1 MLRLSIAAFLTLI
14 AFASNS
20 VLNRMAVAGDHISVG
35 DFAIWRVAAGAVTL
49 IIISLIIRRSRV
61 FEIIKQ
67 NISFRILGGL
77 SLATYMLG
85 FSLAYLKLDA
95 GLGTLL
101 LFGSVQLTM
110 FTASIMM
117 KEVLTL
123 RRVVGA
129 IVALLGLIWLLL
141 PEGKISLPIGAIS
154 AMVIAGIGWGC
165 YSLLGRKA
173 TDPIPE
179 TALNFCVAFI
189 ICVTV
194 IILFPMPDPKL
205 ADQTG
210 LLLAIISGAITSG
223 CGYSLWYT
231 ILPHLGASR
240 AGLAQLSVPPLAIFG
255 GIILL
260 NETLTLHLVLASL
273 VVIGGVAYGLT
284 NSRKP
289 KH

>member
-1 MLRLSIAAFLTLI
+1 MNI
-14 AFASNS
+14 
-20 VLNRMAVAGDHISVG
+20 
-35 DFAIWRVAAGAVTL
+35 
-49 IIISLIIRRSRV
+49 
-61 FEIIKQ
+61 

-110 FTASIMM
+110 FTASIIM

-123 RRVVGA
+123 RRVIGA
-129 IVALLGLIWLLL
+129 IVALSGLIWLLL
-141 PEGKISLPIGAIS
+141 PEGKISLPIGAVS
-154 AMVIAGIGWGC
+154 AIVIAGIGWGC

-179 TALNFCVAFI
+179 TTLNFCVAFI

-194 IILFPMPDPKL
+194 IILFPMPDPKP

-210 LLLAIISGAITSG
+210 FFLAICFSSGVT
-223 CGYSLWYT
+223 
-231 ILPHLGASR
+231 
-240 AGLAQLSVPPLAIFG
+240 
-255 GIILL
+255 
-260 NETLTLHLVLASL
+260 
-273 VVIGGVAYGLT
+273 GV
-284 NSRKP
+284 
-289 KH
+289 